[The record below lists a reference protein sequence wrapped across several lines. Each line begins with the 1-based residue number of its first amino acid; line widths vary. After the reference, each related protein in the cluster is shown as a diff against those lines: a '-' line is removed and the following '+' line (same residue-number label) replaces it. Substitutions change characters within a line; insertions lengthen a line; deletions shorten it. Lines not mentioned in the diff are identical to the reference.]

1 MRLKE
6 FFASRRTKHGG
17 SAMALVALVVAL
29 FYVVNLILLGLANHF
44 AWYFYTAEQY
54 EITVSGAADDLL
66 NSIRTPQ
73 GKVKILFCDV
83 EENIKN
89 HQQLDFVYKTATGLA
104 ERYPELLEL
113 EFVNMWLEPARLAP
127 YRTAED
133 GSENTLSSS
142 TVIVDYNGEFVLNSP
157 SAFYL
162 LDEQDYV
169 TAYNGEEV
177 FVGTILWVTAR
188 EHPVAYFTANHGEE
202 IPSALYRRL
211 VMAGYRVERLDLAS
225 VSDVPQ
231 DAGLVVIS
239 SPLYDFGRAA
249 AGSRYHAELD
259 KLEDYLENDGKLYV
273 SLHPDYTEKLSHL
286 TEFLAAY
293 GIGTETGVLIDREA
307 ALPSS
312 GGYSLIGSFATS
324 GSGAALG
331 SSPYLADRRTV
342 LSYAA
347 PLSVGESALATAEP
361 LLYAPST
368 ASLLYSGK
376 ESSVGSMPVLALSKM
391 QEGEGVLL
399 VSGTPYLTDLAL
411 MNGEGYGNRE
421 LVNALLSLLGA
432 ERVPTGIPCVMVDR
446 SAIENLTL
454 GEVDIYAAVTVFVI
468 PVAIVAGGL
477 IYCRRRK
484 NR

>member
-1 MRLKE
+1 MKLKE
-6 FFASRRTKHGG
+6 FFCSRRVKNGG
-17 SAMALVALVVAL
+17 SAMALVALVVAI

-44 AWYFYTAEQY
+44 SWYFYTTEQY
-54 EITVSGAADDLL
+54 EITVSGAADELL
-66 NSIRTPQ
+66 NGIRTPQ

-83 EENIKN
+83 EENVKN

-104 ERYPELLEL
+104 ERYPDLLEL
-113 EFVNMWLEPARLAP
+113 EFVNMWLEPGKLAP

-162 LDEQDYV
+162 LDEEDYV

-177 FVGTILWVTAR
+177 FVGTILWVTAA

-202 IPSALYRRL
+202 VPSALYRRL
-211 VMAGYRVERLDLAS
+211 VMAGYRVEHLDLAS

-231 DAGLVVIS
+231 DAGMVVIS

-249 AGSRYHAELD
+249 VGSNYRAELN
-259 KLEDYLENDGKLYV
+259 KLADYLENGGKLYA
-273 SLHPDYTEKLSHL
+273 SLHPDYTEKLPHL
-286 TEFLAAY
+286 TEFLATY
-293 GIGTETGVLIDREA
+293 GIGTQAGVLIDREA

-312 GGYSLIGSFATS
+312 GGYSLIGSFPET

-331 SSPYLADRRTV
+331 ASPLLSNRRTV

-347 PLSVGESALATAEP
+347 PLSIGESDLATAEA

-368 ASLLYSGK
+368 ASLLYGGK
-376 ESSVGSMPVLALSKM
+376 ETAAGSAPVLALAKM
-391 QEGEGVLL
+391 QEGEGLLL
-399 VSGTPYLTDLAL
+399 VSGSPYLADTTL

-421 LVNALLSLLGA
+421 LINTLLSMMGA
-432 ERVPTGIPCVMVDR
+432 ERVPMGIPCVMVDR

-454 GEVDIYAAVTVFVI
+454 GEVDIFATVTVI
-468 PVAIVAGGL
+468 LLPIAIVVGGL

>member
-1 MRLKE
+1 MKLKE
-6 FFASRRTKHGG
+6 FFASRRAKNGG
-17 SAMALVALVVAL
+17 GAMALVALVIAL
-29 FYVVNLILLGLANHF
+29 FYVVNLILLGLAGHF
-44 AWYFYTAEQY
+44 SWYFYTAEQY

-66 NSIRTPQ
+66 ADIRAPQ

-89 HQQLDFVYKTATGLA
+89 HRQLDFVYKTATGLA
-104 ERYPELLEL
+104 ERYPDLLEL

-133 GSENTLSSS
+133 GSENTLSTS

-162 LDEQDYV
+162 LDGQDYV

-177 FVGTILWVTAR
+177 FVGTILWVTAK
-188 EHPVAYFTANHGEE
+188 EHPIAYFTANHGEE

-225 VSDVPQ
+225 VADVPQ
-231 DAGLVVIS
+231 DAGMVVIS
-239 SPLYDFGRAA
+239 APLYDFSRAA
-249 AGSRYHAELD
+249 VGSDYHAELN

-273 SLHPDYTEKLSHL
+273 SLHPDYTEKLPHL

-293 GIGTETGVLIDREA
+293 GIGTEAGVLIDREA
-307 ALPSS
+307 SLPSS
-312 GGYSLIGSFATS
+312 GGYSLIGSFPET

-331 SSPYLADRRTV
+331 ASPLLSDRRTV

-347 PLSVGESALATAEP
+347 PLSIGESALATAEA
-361 LLYAPST
+361 LLYAPSS
-368 ASLLYSGK
+368 ASLLYGGK
-376 ESSVGSMPVLALSKM
+376 ETATDGAPVLALARM
-391 QEGEGVLL
+391 QGGEGLLL
-399 VSGTPYLTDLAL
+399 VSGTPYLADATL

-421 LVNALLSLLGA
+421 LINALLSMMGA
-432 ERVPTGIPCVMVDR
+432 ERVPMGIPAVMVDR
-446 SAIENLTL
+446 SAIEDLTL
-454 GEVDIYAAVTVFVI
+454 GEVDIYATVTVI
-468 PVAIVAGGL
+468 LLPIAIVAGGL

>member
-1 MRLKE
+1 MKLKE
-6 FFASRRTKHGG
+6 FFGSRRAKNGG

-29 FYVVNLILLGLANHF
+29 FYVVNLILLGLASHF
-44 AWYFYTAEQY
+44 SWYFYTTEQY

-66 NSIRTPQ
+66 NGIRTPQ

-104 ERYPELLEL
+104 ERYPDLLEL

-162 LDEQDYV
+162 LDEEDYV

-177 FVGTILWVTAR
+177 FVGTILWVTAN

-225 VSDVPQ
+225 VTDVPQ
-231 DAGLVVIS
+231 DAGMVVIS
-239 SPLYDFGRAA
+239 APLYDFARAA
-249 AGSRYHAELD
+249 EGSNYRAELD
-259 KLEDYLENDGKLYV
+259 KLADYLEDDGKLYV
-273 SLHPDYTEKLSHL
+273 SLHPDYTEKLPHL
-286 TEFLAAY
+286 TDFLAGY
-293 GIGTETGVLIDREA
+293 GIATQAGVLIDREA

-312 GGYSLIGSFATS
+312 GGYSLIGRFPET

-331 SSPYLADRRTV
+331 ASPLLAERRTV

-347 PLSVGESALATAEP
+347 PLSIGESTLATAEA
-361 LLYAPST
+361 LLYAPNS
-368 ASLLYSGK
+368 ASLLYGGQ
-376 ESSVGSMPVLALSKM
+376 ETATDGATVLALAKM

-399 VSGTPYLTDLAL
+399 VSGTPYLTDAAL

-421 LVNALLSLLGA
+421 LVNALLSLMGA
-432 ERVPTGIPCVMVDR
+432 ERVPMGIPCVMVDR
-446 SAIENLTL
+446 SAIEDLTL
-454 GEVDIYAAVTVFVI
+454 GEVDAYATVSVI
-468 PVAIVAGGL
+468 LLPVAIVVGGL